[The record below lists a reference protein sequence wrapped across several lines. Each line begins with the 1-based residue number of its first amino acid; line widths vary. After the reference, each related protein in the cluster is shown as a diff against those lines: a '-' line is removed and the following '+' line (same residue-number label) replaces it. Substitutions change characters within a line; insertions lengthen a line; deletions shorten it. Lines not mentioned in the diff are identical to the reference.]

1 MLEKPR
7 LGEEEVEALAGDLLV
22 LQECDGC

>member
-22 LQECDGC
+22 LQEWGGC